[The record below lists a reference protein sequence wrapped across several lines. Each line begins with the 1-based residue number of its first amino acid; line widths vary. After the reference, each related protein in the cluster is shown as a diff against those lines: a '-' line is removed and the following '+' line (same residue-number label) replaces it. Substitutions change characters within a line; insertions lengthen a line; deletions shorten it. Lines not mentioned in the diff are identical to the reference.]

1 MSADKLT
8 HRYGYITRIT
18 CFQRSS
24 KYNLCM
30 CTILVAFFSQNI
42 LCIIFHWNCVVA
54 ADSMTILQSI
64 TNIFFILFSFFFSQ
78 WLCISYHLHIVI
90 VSFITVHVFL
100 FVVVIKLQIFE
111 EFMKKGANCKSIYNS
126 NLSKNMIG
134 LHHQKGK
141 KKYIITHIEK
151 WYMPAVRCVF
161 KKKIKPTKHKH

>member
-1 MSADKLT
+1 MYVYHFGSL
-8 HRYGYITRIT
+8 
-18 CFQRSS
+18 
-24 KYNLCM
+24 
-30 CTILVAFFSQNI
+30 
-42 LCIIFHWNCVVA
+42 
-54 ADSMTILQSI
+54 LQSEHFVYHLSLELCCRRRFHDNPAI
-64 TNIFFILFSFFFSQ
+64 NHKHIFYFVFIFFSQ

-90 VSFITVHVFL
+90 VSFISVHVL